1 MVVCDVGP
9 APILRD
15 PVNPTIPHG
24 YIPKSPPEYPC
35 ARADRRLNSEDGSE
49 LFIVDVWSLG
59 GKSLS
64 SSGHEHEG
72 DYNAL

>member
-49 LFIVDVWSLG
+49 LFIVDVWSMG
-59 GKSLS
+59 TS
-64 SSGHEHEG
+64 SSGLTVMP
-72 DYNAL
+72 ARAFS